1 MNSYTFNVK
10 MTCYG
15 CVGAV
20 IKALANSGITSVDV
34 NLETQL
40 VKVKSERSCQ
50 DVLQYIRSSGKKVE
64 VVS

>member
-20 IKALANSGITSVDV
+20 IKALADSDITSVDV

-40 VKVKSERSCQ
+40 VKVKSVKSCE
-50 DVLQYIRSSGKKVE
+50 DILKCISSSGKRAI
-64 VVS
+64 VV